1 METSGNPPCTG
12 LHARLER
19 LRRYEDRPAYLWKEG
34 VRWRSRTYATLH
46 GRILSCAS
54 LLAREGIAPGAPVL
68 IQGPG
73 HPAWV
78 EALLGTFL
86 SGGVAVPLDES
97 SPAAFR
103 DEVARRTGSRLLIAP
118 PGIPP
123 PPGCRRIDFGAWP
136 DAAAASQAFDAA
148 DPGGDRTAEVVFTSG
163 TTGDPRGVVLTHAN
177 LASDFAPIERG
188 FLKRESLIRPLGA
201 MRFLT
206 TLPLSHMFGQ
216 AMNVFLPLYM
226 GLAVVFVQPR
236 PREILGAARRTRA
249 WGLFTV
255 PRLLDLL
262 GHEVRRVLREEGN
275 LEAME
280 RRQERL
286 ARWPFYLQS
295 LLFWRI
301 QRIFGA
307 RFRLLVSGGAPLPE
321 GVQRFWERSG
331 YLVVQGYG
339 LTETAPIV
347 SISNPF
353 ERRAGSVGRPMG
365 IQEVILGEGNEVL
378 VRGPN
383 VTRGYFGTDAS
394 AGPPGWFRTGDVG
407 ELDTEGRLRI
417 RGRLKDLIV
426 TPEGEKVYPE
436 DVEPAFARL
445 PGVLEACVL
454 GVSDGGGERV
464 HAVLLMEAG
473 ADPEEAVRA
482 ANERLQPRQRI
493 RDYTVWGDEDL
504 PRTSTGKVRKGVVRE
519 RILAGREK
527 AGEAGP
533 APSGVPESLR
543 RLVARVAGTIPERID
558 EKTRLVETL
567 GLASLDLVELAG
579 AVEEEFGV
587 VLPDEILASA
597 TVGDLQRAVREI
609 QSGGPAGPGT
619 EKETSGFPG
628 TGAGAGESPPEP
640 AHPGPRPGPG
650 KLRMPRWARSA
661 PVHLLRRLLEEA
673 LYRPV
678 VLFQAK
684 PEVIGLEHLRK
695 TDPPYLFVC
704 NHRSHLD
711 TGLFKT
717 VLPRHL
723 RGRIAPAMTT
733 RYHRVFF
740 GEIPGGALRY
750 LKEWIQVRLVEWL
763 FCAWPLPETAAFRR
777 SLDYAGELADAGWSL
792 LIFPEGRHVSEGTLG
807 SFRRGIGIFARDLRV
822 PVVPACVEGTA
833 LVLPEGARWLRY
845 GRTRLVLGEPF
856 LVDPEADPYETAKRL
871 EEAVRKLRTVP
882 GPE

>member
-1 METSGNPPCTG
+1 MRTPGDPPCTG
-12 LHARLER
+12 LQARLER
-19 LRRYEDRPAYLWKEG
+19 LHRYGDRPAYLWKEG
-34 VRWRSRTYATLH
+34 VRWRSRTYAALH

-54 LLAREGIAPGAPVL
+54 LLAREGIEPGAPVL

-103 DEVARRTGSRLLIAP
+103 DEIARRTGSRLLIAP

-136 DAAAASQAFDAA
+136 DAPAPSRDFAAAGSE
-148 DPGGDRTAEVVFTSG
+148 GDRTAEVVFTSG
-163 TTGDPRGVVLTHAN
+163 TTGDPRGVVLTHGN

-188 FLKRESLIRPLGA
+188 FLRRESLIRPLGA

-226 GLAVVFVQPR
+226 GLTVVFVPPR

-255 PRLLDLL
+255 PRLLELL
-262 GHEVRRVLREEGN
+262 GHEVRRILCEEGS
-275 LEAME
+275 LEAIE

-295 LLFWRI
+295 LLFWRV

-307 RFRLLVSGGAPLPE
+307 RFRLLVSGGAPLP
-321 GVQRFWERSG
+321 GAVQQFWERSG
-331 YLVVQGYG
+331 YLVLQGYG

-347 SISNPF
+347 SVSNPF
-353 ERRAGSVGRPMG
+353 ERSAGSVGRPMR

-383 VTRGYFGTDAS
+383 VTRGYLGTDDS
-394 AGPPGWFRTGDVG
+394 ARPQGWFRTGDVG
-407 ELDTEGRLRI
+407 ELDADGRLRI
-417 RGRLKDLIV
+417 RGRLKDVIV
-426 TPEGEKVYPE
+426 TPEGEKVFPE
-436 DVEPAFARL
+436 DVEPVIARA
-445 PGVLEACVL
+445 PGVREACVL
-454 GVSDGGGERV
+454 GLPDAGGEHV

-473 ADPEEAVRA
+473 ADPEEAVQA

-493 RDYTVWGDEDL
+493 RDYTLWSDEDL
-504 PRTSTGKVRKGVVRE
+504 PRTSTGKIRKGIVRE
-519 RILAGREK
+519 RILSGREK
-527 AGEAGP
+527 AAGSGP
-533 APSGVPESLR
+533 GPSGVSAGLR
-543 RLVARVAGTIPERID
+543 RLVARVARTSPERID
-558 EKTRLVETL
+558 EKTRLAETL

-579 AVEEEFGV
+579 AVEEEYGV
-587 VLPDEILASA
+587 VLPDEVLASA
-597 TVGDLQRAVREI
+597 TVGDVQRAVREI
-609 QSGGPAGPGT
+609 RSGGAGGAAT
-619 EKETSGFPG
+619 GKEASATP
-628 TGAGAGESPPEP
+628 GAGGPSPEIAP
-640 AHPGPRPGPG
+640 AGPRPGPG
-650 KLRMPRWARSA
+650 RLRMPRWARRA
-661 PVHLLRRLLEEA
+661 PAHLLRRLLEEA

-678 VLFQAK
+678 VLIQAK
-684 PEVIGLEHLRK
+684 PEVLGLEHLRK
-695 TDPPYLFVC
+695 ADPPYLFVC
-704 NHRSHLD
+704 NHQSHLD
-711 TGLFKT
+711 AGLFKT
-717 VLPRHL
+717 ALPLRL

-733 RYHRVFF
+733 RHHRVFF
-740 GEIPGGALRY
+740 GEMPGGALRY

-763 FCAWPLPETAAFRR
+763 FGAWPLPETAAFRR

-792 LIFPEGRHVSEGTLG
+792 LIFPEGRHVGEGTLS
-807 SFRRGIGIFARDLRV
+807 SFRRGIGIFARDLRA
-822 PVVPACVEGTA
+822 PVVPALVEGTA
-833 LVLPEGARWLRY
+833 RVLPEGARWLRS
-845 GRTRLVLGEPF
+845 GRTRLVLGEP
-856 LVDPEADPYETAKRL
+856 LVVDPEADPDETAKRL
-871 EEAVRKLRTVP
+871 EEAVRKLKAVR
-882 GPE
+882 GPA